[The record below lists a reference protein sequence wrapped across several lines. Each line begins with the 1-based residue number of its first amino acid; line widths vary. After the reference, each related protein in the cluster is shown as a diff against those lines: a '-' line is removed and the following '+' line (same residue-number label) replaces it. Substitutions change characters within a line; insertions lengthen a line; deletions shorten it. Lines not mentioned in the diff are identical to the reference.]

1 MAVDRRRLAHV
12 DTVGE
17 VEGEDEVGVGV
28 EIEDTREVEFL
39 EEAVE
44 GVSIELIVA
53 RIGVEVATVEEV
65 VGVPDLDK
73 DRALIL
79 ERVTGDE
86 EVLELLEA

>member
-1 MAVDRRRLAHV
+1 VKSSFF
-12 DTVGE
+12 
-17 VEGEDEVGVGV
+17 
-28 EIEDTREVEFL
+28 FL

-44 GVSIELIVA
+44 GESNGLIVA

-86 EVLELLEA
+86 EVLELLEV